1 MENKRVIALGFFDG
15 LHLGHG
21 TLMER
26 ARQRAVELG
35 AVPAVLTFDTHPD
48 ELVTGVRVPLIS
60 SPAERAHELRRLY
73 GIDEMI
79 SLRFDEKMMNMP
91 WEDFAGWLT
100 ESFNAAG
107 YVVGAD
113 FCFGRGGKG
122 TAELLADWCRERG
135 MTCDI
140 MPQLEMDGVV
150 ISSTYIRRLLLD
162 GEAEK
167 AARFLGHPAELTG
180 DVLYGYRLGSKMGTP
195 TINMRYEEGVLV
207 PRRGVYGTRVH
218 IEDDPNVYRAV
229 TNIGVRPT
237 VSGDG
242 TVSVESYILDFSRN
256 IYGCRVRLEFMF
268 FIRPERR
275 FDGIDQLKAQ
285 ILADAETVRQRLE

>member
-1 MENKRVIALGFFDG
+1 MGNKRVIALGFFDG

-26 ARQRAVELG
+26 AKQRAAELG
-35 AVPAVLTFDTHPD
+35 AVPAVMTFDTHPD

-91 WEDFAGWLT
+91 WEEFASWLT
-100 ESFNAAG
+100 NSFDAAG

-122 TAELLADWCRERG
+122 TAALLAEWCRGHG

-150 ISSTYIRRLLLD
+150 ISSTYIRQLLLD

-195 TINMRYEEGVLV
+195 TINMRYDDGVLV

-242 TVSVESYILDFSRN
+242 VVSVESYILDFSRN

-268 FIRPERR
+268 FIRPERK
-275 FDGIDQLKAQ
+275 FDGIDELKAQ